1 MKIRKQPERGLIMRL
16 GMTAAILLACAQ
28 SSAAGMIAEDFYPPC
43 SAGVAPCRV
52 DDTEPSPAARRPSAA
67 APAPAPNSAM
77 LPCPLSVP
85 CIANDNDNYD
95 DGVKASAPRAPRAAE
110 KLPAPSRGLVM
121 RVTSDDSAVGDQ
133 ATPPANP
140 KPTARASARQN
151 AKQSAPQADVKA
163 PAAIVRRAAEPA
175 PSAASDSAGRVS
187 VSLAG
192 TGDLKQ
198 RASQL
203 VGESGARLA
212 RVDANSFN
220 ADDAETYIQA
230 VELERAARRA
240 LDGRDY
246 LAAVDLSRKANDL
259 AGTLSANRDRAP

>member
-1 MKIRKQPERGLIMRL
+1 MRL
-16 GMTAAILLACAQ
+16 GMAAAILLACAQ
-28 SSAAGMIAEDFYPPC
+28 SSPAKVIAEDFYPPC

-52 DDTEPSPAARRPSAA
+52 DDAEPSPAARRPSAA
-67 APAPAPNSAM
+67 ASAPNSAM

-95 DGVKASAPRAPRAAE
+95 DGDEASAPRAPRAAE
-110 KLPAPSRGLVM
+110 KLPAPSGGLVM
-121 RVTSDDSAVGDQ
+121 RVTSDNSANGDR
-133 ATPPANP
+133 AAPSANP
-140 KPTARASARQN
+140 KPGARASARQN
-151 AKQSAPQADVKA
+151 AKPDAPRADVKA

-175 PSAASDSAGRVS
+175 SSAAPDSAGRVS

-198 RASQL
+198 RASQS

-212 RVDANSFN
+212 GVDANSFN
-220 ADDAETYIQA
+220 ADDAETYVQA

-240 LDGRDY
+240 LDSRDY

-259 AGTLSANRDRAP
+259 AGTLSAKRDRAP

>member
-1 MKIRKQPERGLIMRL
+1 MKIRKLLGRGLIMRL
-16 GMTAAILLACAQ
+16 GMAAAILLACAQ
-28 SSAAGMIAEDFYPPC
+28 SSPAEVIAENFYPPC

-52 DDTEPSPAARRPSAA
+52 DDAEPSPAAQHQSAA
-67 APAPAPNSAM
+67 APAPNSAM

-95 DGVKASAPRAPRAAE
+95 DGDEASAPRAPRAA
-110 KLPAPSRGLVM
+110 KLPAPSGGLVM
-121 RVTSDDSAVGDQ
+121 RVTSDDSAGGDQ
-133 ATPPANP
+133 ATPSAHP
-140 KPTARASARQN
+140 KLAARASARQN
-151 AKQSAPQADVKA
+151 AKPDAPRAGVKA

-175 PSAASDSAGRVS
+175 PSTAPDSAGRVS

-198 RASQL
+198 RARQS

-220 ADDAETYIQA
+220 ADDAETYLQA

-259 AGTLSANRDRAP
+259 AGTLSANRNPAR